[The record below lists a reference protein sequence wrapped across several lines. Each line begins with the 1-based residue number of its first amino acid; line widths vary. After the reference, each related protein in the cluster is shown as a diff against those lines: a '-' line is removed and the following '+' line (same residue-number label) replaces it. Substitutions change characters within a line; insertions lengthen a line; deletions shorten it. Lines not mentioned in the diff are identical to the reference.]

1 MAFKMKGSPF
11 QKNGKKD
18 PYTKEDYDFLKEQK
32 EERVNA
38 MDFLSKTPV
47 GPVESDDD
55 VKEGNVSAYLRK
67 NQQYVD
73 KDKTIPLSPGYEDIE
88 KIQKVQIKALTPYS
102 QNFGKK

>member
-11 QKNGKKD
+11 SLTEKKD
-18 PYTKEDYDFLKEQK
+18 PYTKEDYDFLKEQR
-32 EERVNA
+32 EERVTS
-38 MDFLSKTPV
+38 MDYLSKTPA
-47 GPVESDDD
+47 GPVADDD